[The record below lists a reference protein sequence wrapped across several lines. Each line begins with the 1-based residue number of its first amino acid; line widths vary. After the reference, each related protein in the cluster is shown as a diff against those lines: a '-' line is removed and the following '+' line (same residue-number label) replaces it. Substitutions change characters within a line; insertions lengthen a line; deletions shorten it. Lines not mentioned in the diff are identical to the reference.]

1 MLTPDA
7 TRGRLDMLVLSI
19 LAERPT
25 YGYALIKELRD
36 RSNGAF
42 DLPEGT
48 VYPALHRL
56 EAAGKLASTRTMANG
71 RSRRYYSI
79 TPIGR
84 AALTAERE
92 AWNYL
97 VAAVPAVT
105 TTPVRRPV
113 ARRRRGQLSERRCP
127 THPRN
132 RDPSPV
138 SSSRR
143 TWRPSSTSAS
153 PRSTPSSSAVT

>member
-7 TRGRLDMLVLSI
+7 TRGRLDMVVLSI

-25 YGYALIKELRD
+25 YGYALIEELRD
-36 RSNGAF
+36 RSHGAF

-79 TPIGR
+79 TPVGR

-97 VAAVPAVT
+97 VAAVTAVT
-105 TTPVRRPV
+105 TPPVRRP
-113 ARRRRGQLSERRCP
+113 A
-127 THPRN
+127 PRAGAAAN
-132 RDPSPV
+132 
-138 SSSRR
+138 
-143 TWRPSSTSAS
+143 
-153 PRSTPSSSAVT
+153 